1 MICKYCKKEI
11 PDGSIFCNICG
22 ERQTKQRKT
31 PMSVPKPRRKKD
43 GTVSGQLM
51 VNRERFY
58 VGGKTEAEYSR
69 AVSAYKAGY
78 LEPPKAAYSE
88 TLYGCVE
95 KYIDDNK
102 PVLSPS
108 TIRGYMTC
116 LKRIMPYGDIRVT
129 GARWQR
135 IVSSLSSN
143 CSPKTVKNTWSLI
156 CAALR
161 YAKVDIPDVNLPQLI
176 PAVRPWLDYKQIEI
190 FLKAVKGKRVELPA
204 LLALHSLR
212 QSEISALTKDS
223 LYDNYIHVRGSV
235 VPDENNV
242 FIKKPTNKNSASMR
256 DVPVMI
262 DRLFEI
268 WPEDELVI
276 AHPSTIRK
284 DLIKICNEAGLPPC
298 TIHSLRHSFASLAY
312 HLGWSQKTTELYGGW
327 STDDTVGKIYTHL
340 ADADRAADIAKAKDY
355 YSKITY
361 EKTETE

>member
-1 MICKYCKKEI
+1 MVCKYCKNSI

-31 PMSVPKPRRKKD
+31 SSSVPKPQKRAD
-43 GTVSGQLM
+43 GTYSLQIM
-51 VNRERFY
+51 VNGERFY
-58 VGGKTEAEYSR
+58 VHEKTEA
-69 AVSAYKAGY
+69 ACIKIASAYKAGL
-78 LEPPKAAYSE
+78 LEPPKVAYSG

-95 KYIDDNK
+95 KYINDNK

-116 LKRIMPYGDIRVT
+116 LKRIKSYGDMRVSDVS
-129 GARWQR
+129 WQR
-135 IVSSLSSN
+135 LVSSLSRS
-143 CSPKTVKNTWSLI
+143 CAPKTVKNTWSLI

-176 PAVRPWLDYKQIEI
+176 PASRPWLDYRQIEI
-190 FLKAVKGKRVELPA
+190 FLKAIKGNRSECAA

-212 QSEISALTKDS
+212 QSEISALSRDS
-223 LYDNYIHVRGSV
+223 LSDNFIHVRGSV

-242 FIKKPTNKNSASMR
+242 FIKKQTNKNSASMR

-262 DRLFEI
+262 DRLLEI
-268 WPEDELVI
+268 WPSDGELDI
-276 AHPSTIRK
+276 PHPSTIRK
-284 DLIKICNEAGLPPC
+284 DLLSVCAKAGLPPC

-340 ADADRAADIAKAKDY
+340 ADADKAADVAKAKQY

-361 EKTETE
+361 EM